1 MGFLKGGENLQD
13 GEEARSDDLEAAVGN
28 RRTHPLSSN
37 AEGKEDERKSKKDA
51 REAMFM
57 GTAKSNR
64 EKLVD
69 IRKFVDHRWAFP
81 KGTVGVGGRRGW
93 EVEPS

>member
-1 MGFLKGGENLQD
+1 
-13 GEEARSDDLEAAVGN
+13 
-28 RRTHPLSSN
+28 
-37 AEGKEDERKSKKDA
+37 
-51 REAMFM
+51 MFM

-69 IRKFVDHRWAFP
+69 IRKCVDHRWAIP
-81 KGTVGVGGRRGW
+81 KGTVSVGGRRGW